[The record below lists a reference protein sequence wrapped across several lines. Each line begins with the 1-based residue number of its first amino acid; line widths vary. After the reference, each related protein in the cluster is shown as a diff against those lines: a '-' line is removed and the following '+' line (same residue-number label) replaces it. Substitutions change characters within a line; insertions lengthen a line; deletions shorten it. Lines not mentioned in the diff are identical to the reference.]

1 MKDTHIVGKTVAIG
15 QPAHILYGAFS
26 DMRNFVE
33 RLPED
38 KKEGIKATQDSIE
51 GTVKGIT
58 LGAKVMERV
67 PFSLIRITDFSESG
81 APSLFPFEIALHFDV
96 RDEQTTDFHM
106 ELNAELSF
114 MLKVMIGGKLQDAI
128 DKITEQLAMA
138 AEGKMPLSDCSL

>member
-1 MKDTHIVGKTVAIG
+1 MKDTHIVGKTVAIR

-58 LGAKVMERV
+58 LGA
-67 PFSLIRITDFSESG
+67 
-81 APSLFPFEIALHFDV
+81 
-96 RDEQTTDFHM
+96 
-106 ELNAELSF
+106 
-114 MLKVMIGGKLQDAI
+114 
-128 DKITEQLAMA
+128 
-138 AEGKMPLSDCSL
+138 